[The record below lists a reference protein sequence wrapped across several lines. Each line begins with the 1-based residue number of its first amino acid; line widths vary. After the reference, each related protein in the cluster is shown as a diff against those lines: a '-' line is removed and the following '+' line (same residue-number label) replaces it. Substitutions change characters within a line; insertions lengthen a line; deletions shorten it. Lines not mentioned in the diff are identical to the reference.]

1 MKIGQLAAAAG
12 VSIDTVRYYERNGVI
27 PAPER
32 MPSGYR
38 NYGAGDLDRLRF
50 VRRAKQLG
58 FNLQETRQLLA
69 LAGSEDDMSKVKAA
83 AAEKLRELDQRITE
97 LELVRDGLR
106 RLVEACPGRGAL
118 VGCPILGS
126 LSAGDAT

>member
-83 AAEKLRELDQRITE
+83 AAEKLRELDQRIAE

-126 LSAGDAT
+126 LSTGEAT